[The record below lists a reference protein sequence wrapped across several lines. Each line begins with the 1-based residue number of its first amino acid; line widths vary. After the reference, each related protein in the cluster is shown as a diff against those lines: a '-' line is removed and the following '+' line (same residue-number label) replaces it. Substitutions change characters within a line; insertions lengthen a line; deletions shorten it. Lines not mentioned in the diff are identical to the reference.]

1 MRALPSIEISLDKV
15 TNGLVLRID
24 ERQLNSLF
32 DALESAEASNEARYQ
47 LVEGCFYDYELSNS
61 EYRLDSVGENIIQ
74 PRIRGPHSGTI
85 APNIYTGTLA
95 IPIVHQAS
103 GQRFEPVLLE
113 VKSAKIGYRDD
124 YRNMMEFIAER
135 CTDLLMRSNSPVS
148 QPFEVDHET
157 DGQTLYQRFAFI
169 KSIINTEE
177 FVAAVHRVVTNPVTR
192 WTEESDYRD
201 IRNTR
206 RFANSTIKEVLKGG
220 NRTRLPDAHPLNRL
234 GISTLPQRI
243 TSTRK
248 SDSVDTPENR
258 FVKHAL
264 QEFQK
269 LCEDINKRALELRYE
284 PLIRESAQLVNI
296 LEGQLQHTV
305 FSHIS
310 RPTTLKLNSPVL
322 QRKEGYRDVLRV
334 WLMLYLAA
342 KLVWSGGDDVYAAGK
357 KDIATLY
364 EYWLFF
370 VLLDLLEGIFIIDPK
385 ELFNLIEDTDDKLS
399 LQLRQ
404 GKFTAIE
411 GISDMGSRKLNIR
424 FNYNRTFSGGNKY
437 PHSGSWTTSLRPD
450 YTLSIWPYGITE
462 GTAES
467 EELIVHI
474 HFDAKYKISKF
485 IQILESAGDQL
496 LDDEKVENR
505 KGNYKNADLLKMHA
519 YKDAIRRTGG
529 AYVLYPGS
537 PSNESIK
544 SGFHEI
550 IPGLGAFSM
559 RPSHAESDKESLA
572 TFIREILNHFVNRAS
587 QRELMA
593 LSSFHTYKSEPKLSD
608 RVEETL
614 PEAYGINRD
623 LLPTN
628 TNVLIGYYRSQ
639 KQYDWINE
647 AGKYNIRME
656 TFTGD
661 YLNSEILSAKY
672 ILLYTNSDEFSSEI
686 WRIKNTAPK
695 VMSKDEMIRCN
706 YPNPTR
712 ESYLVFEII
721 PVEKDFPISTW
732 EFKKLKNFRD
742 GGYPFTASIAELL
755 KCKITE

>member
-1 MRALPSIEISLDKV
+1 MKVVESIKIELDHIQD
-15 TNGLVLRID
+15 GLYLQID
-24 ERQLNSLF
+24 QRLSKTLF
-32 DALESAEASNEARYQ
+32 DASENAEANSEARYQ
-47 LVEGCFYDYELSNS
+47 LVEGCFYDYELSNP
-61 EYRLDSVGENIIQ
+61 EYKLDSVGENIIQ
-74 PRIRGPHSGTI
+74 PRVRSPHIGSI

-95 IPIVHQAS
+95 IPVVHQS
-103 GQRFEPVLLE
+103 TGRRFESILLE
-113 VKSAKIGYRDD
+113 VQSAKIGYRDD

-135 CTDLLMRSNSPVS
+135 CTELLMRSNSPVS
-148 QPFEVDHET
+148 QPFDIDHET
-157 DGQTLYQRFAFI
+157 DGQILYQRFAFI
-169 KSIINTEE
+169 KSIISTEE
-177 FVAAVHRVVTNPVTR
+177 FAGAVHRIVTNPVTR

-206 RFANSTIKEVLKGG
+206 RFANSTIKEVLNGG
-220 NRTRLPDAHPLNRL
+220 NRTRLPDAHPLNKL

-243 TSTRK
+243 ISTRK
-248 SDSVDTPENR
+248 TDSVDTPENR

-264 QEFQK
+264 QEFLK
-269 LCEDINKRALELRYE
+269 LCEDINIRAHELRYG
-284 PLIRESAQLVNI
+284 PLIRESEQLANV

-370 VLLDLLEGIFIIDPK
+370 VLLELLEGIFIIDPE
-385 ELFNLIEDTDDKLS
+385 ELFNLIEETDDKLN

-411 GISDMGSRKLNIR
+411 GISVMGSRKLNIR
-424 FNYNRTFSGGNKY
+424 FNYNRTFSGGKKY
-437 PHSGSWTTSLRPD
+437 PHSGSWTTALRPD
-450 YTLSIWPYGITE
+450 YTLSIWPHGISE
-462 GTAES
+462 STAER

-474 HFDAKYKISKF
+474 HFDAKYKISNF
-485 IQILESAGDQL
+485 IQIVESAGDQE

-505 KGNYKNADLLKMHA
+505 KGNFKNADLLKMHA

-529 AYVLYPGS
+529 AYVLYPGN
-537 PSNESIK
+537 PSDKSLK

-572 TFIREILNHFVNRAS
+572 TFIREILSHFVNRAS

-593 LSSFHTYKSEPKLSD
+593 YNSFEAYKSAPDPND
-608 RVEETL
+608 RVEEAL
-614 PEAYGINRD
+614 PETYGDNRD
-623 LLPTN
+623 LLPSN
-628 TNVLIGYYRSQ
+628 THVLVGYYRSKQ
-639 KQYDWINE
+639 QYDWIKNV
-647 AGKYNIRME
+647 GKYNIRME
-656 TFTGD
+656 MFTGD
-661 YLNSEILSAKY
+661 SLKSEILNAKY
-672 ILLYTNSDEFSSEI
+672 ILLYTKGDEFSSEI
-686 WRIKNTAPK
+686 WRVTNGSPN
-695 VMSKDEMIRCN
+695 VMSKKEMVTYG
-706 YPNPTR
+706 YPKPSR
-712 ESYLVFEII
+712 DQYLVFDIE
-721 PVEKDFPISTW
+721 PVELDFPNYRYD
-732 EFKKLKNFRD
+732 FKKLNGFRD
-742 GGYPFTASIAELL
+742 GGRPFVAAMAEMM
-755 KCKITE
+755 KVKVKD